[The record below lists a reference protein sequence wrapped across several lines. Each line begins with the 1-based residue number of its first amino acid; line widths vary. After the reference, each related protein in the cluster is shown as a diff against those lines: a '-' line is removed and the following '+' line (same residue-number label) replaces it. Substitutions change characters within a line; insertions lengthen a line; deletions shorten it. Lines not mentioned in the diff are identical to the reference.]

1 MSKILCLTDGF
12 TLGGAERQLIG
23 LAHFLMEKGY
33 SVDLACYYEKNFY
46 KDLISQYGLNCIT
59 LKPKGRFGKFLE
71 VKRLINEGS
80 YNYVIAYK
88 DGPTTM
94 VSILKLFGLKAKVIV
109 SERNTTQA
117 LSIRERLKFWCYR
130 FADFI
135 VPNSYS
141 QENFIVSNYPSYRDK
156 TVTITNFTDTDSF
169 VPSGSQLERNTI
181 EVIIAGRIAEQKN
194 IMRFLDVVKF
204 LKDRGTPYHFK
215 WFGNVSAGEQE
226 YESDV
231 KQKWHQL
238 GLEDMFEFLSATNNI
253 KREYQECDAFC
264 LPSLYE
270 GYPNVV
276 CEAMSCGKPI
286 LCSRICDNPYIVEEG
301 VNGFMFDPTDVND
314 IFDTLVRFSELTIDE
329 RYAMGF
335 TSREIAV
342 KKFSE
347 ESFVNKYIQLID
359 A

>member
-33 SVDLACYYEKNFY
+33 SVDLACYHEKNFY

-88 DGPTTM
+88 DGPTTI

-141 QENFIVSNYPSYRDK
+141 QENFIVSNYPSYRKK
-156 TVTITNFTDTDSF
+156 TVTITNFTDIDSF
-169 VPSGSQLERNTI
+169 VPSGCRSGMANI
-181 EVIIAGRIAEQKN
+181 EVMIAGRIAEQKN
-194 IMRFLDVVKF
+194 IMRFLDVVKL
-204 LKDRGTPYHFK
+204 LKDSGSSYHFK
-215 WFGNVSAGEQE
+215 WIGSVSAGELA
-226 YESDV
+226 YESEV
-231 KQKWHQL
+231 KQKWHLL
-238 GLEDMFEFLSATNNI
+238 GLEGVFEFLPATNSI
-253 KREYQECDAFC
+253 KKEYLECDVFC

-286 LCSRICDNPYIVEEG
+286 LCSRVCDNPYIVEEG
-301 VNGFMFDPTDVND
+301 VNGLMFDPTNEND
-314 IFDTLVRFSELTIDE
+314 MFDTFLRFSELTFDE
-329 RYAMGF
+329 RNAMGSK
-335 TSREIAV
+335 SREIAL
-342 KKFSE
+342 KKFSG
-347 ESFVNKYIQLID
+347 ESFVKKYIRLIE